1 MENGVNDMH
10 RIRESKGKRM
20 GARLGNDFEWAKEFF
35 REFLGGSCGTDVLG
49 FNEDLIRDLEV
60 QRQVTTSISGNGVS
74 ALHLGDSHSEMLV
87 EVIKVNS
94 KLMGT
99 I

>member
-1 MENGVNDMH
+1 MEYGVNGTH

-20 GARLGNDFEWAKEFF
+20 GAGLGNNFEWAKEFF
-35 REFLGGSCGTDVLG
+35 GEFLGGPRGTDVLR
-49 FNEDLIRDLEV
+49 FNEYLIKDLELW
-60 QRQVTTSISGNGVS
+60 RRVTMSVGGDGVS
-74 ALHLGDSHSEMLV
+74 VLRLGDGCSEMLM
-87 EVIKVNS
+87 EVIKINS